1 MPIELRTGLPGAGKT
16 LGAVEHMLNLRKV
29 SPERPVYCLGV
40 TDLRDGLAIPLDEDG
55 LRRWADLPAGSI
67 IIVDECQKW
76 MPAKRG
82 TMDSPQWI
90 RDLSTHRHLGLDFI
104 FITQHP
110 SLIDTYVRKL
120 VDRHV
125 HTVRKYGTHMV
136 ERWSWPICMQ
146 DPNSVSAKKQSE
158 NKTTVTYSKEAM
170 QCYKSAELHTVKRSI
185 PRFVK
190 VGVMLLFGL
199 PVLGYMGYWAM
210 HHASTRAGGEVAK
223 DGDASKGGG
232 LMAHS
237 MGGGS
242 QVDVMRQ
249 DDFAKW
255 MRPRIDGLPWSA
267 PMFDHLEVKAT
278 PQLFCVAVEDG
289 RCTCNTEQG
298 THYEVKPARCREI
311 AANGIYNPFVD
322 ATAAVK
328 GGGGS
333 ASDSGDA
340 GSRSARAGDASGDV
354 AGDGVP
360 GKLKDRQTA
369 TAYTPPEYHEWNS
382 DPFGSGGGGSGG
394 K

>member
-55 LRRWADLPAGSI
+55 LKKWSELPAGAI

-136 ERWSWPICMQ
+136 DRWSWPICMQ

-158 NKTTVTYSKEAM
+158 NKATVVYSKEAM

-190 VGVMLLFGL
+190 IGLMLLVALPAFGY
-199 PVLGYMGYWAM
+199 VGYLAM
-210 HHASTRAGGEVAK
+210 HHASSRPGGDTSK
-223 DGDASKGGG
+223 DGDSAPKAGG
-232 LMAHS
+232 LMSHS
-237 MGGGS
+237 QGGRD
-242 QVDVMRQ
+242 QVDPLRQ
-249 DDFAKW
+249 EDYGKW
-255 MRPRIDGLPWSA
+255 MRPRIDGVPWSA

-278 PQLFCVAVEDG
+278 PQLFCVAVDDG

-298 THYEVKPARCREI
+298 THYEVKAARCREI

-322 ATAAVK
+322 AVAAVK
-328 GGGGS
+328 GSGRVDDVDAAAVRPVRVS
-333 ASDSGDA
+333 AA
-340 GSRSARAGDASGDV
+340 V
-354 AGDGVP
+354 AGDEAEGS
-360 GKLKDRQTA
+360 GKHKERQTA

-382 DPFGSGGGGSGG
+382 DPFGGGSGG
-394 K
+394 KGGG